1 MQVLSKLNKPC
12 KILKWN
18 EYFDNNVQLKKYKIP
33 QLKEIAKDNKLK
45 ISGTKPVLIERITIH
60 FNKIKNIVKIQSIF
74 RMYLVKMT
82 TKMRGIAL
90 KDTSICVNICD
101 FYTLEPLKN
110 ISYFDFFSYTDSN
123 NFTYGFDIN
132 SLMILFKKPGN
143 VKNPYDRNKIPFDVI
158 KNVSIISKL
167 TKYFFNKLHNIK
179 YIYNEPITQ
188 RENILEKM
196 RTIRNKDTN
205 NRIEELFYEIDNLG
219 NYSSSSWFKNLSCDN
234 YFHLLKYIYE
244 IWSYRANIPTT
255 TKRKICPYFNPFQDG
270 LENVNLRDCHVNENT
285 ELMQRCCL
293 VVMEN
298 MIYTG
303 INNEYKQIA
312 AMHILSALTLVSDG
326 ARGSLPWLYESV
338 DI

>member
-18 EYFDNNVQLKKYKIP
+18 EYFDNNVQLNKNKIP

-45 ISGTKPVLIERITIH
+45 ISGTKPVLIERIIIH

-74 RMYLVKMT
+74 RMYLVKIT

-90 KDTSICVNICD
+90 KDVSICVNICD

-110 ISYFDFFSYTDSN
+110 ISYFDFFSYTDNN

-132 SLMILFKKPGN
+132 SLMILFKKPGI

-158 KNVSIISKL
+158 KNASMISKL
-167 TKYFFNKLHNIK
+167 SKYFFNKLHSIK
-179 YIYNEPITQ
+179 YIYNEPTTY

-234 YFHLLKYIYE
+234 YFNLLKYIYE
-244 IWSYRANIPTT
+244 IWSYRANIPAT

-270 LENVNLRDCHVNENT
+270 LENINLRDCHNNENT
-285 ELMQRCCL
+285 ELMQKCCL